1 MKTKMFAVILMAIFT
16 VRGYSQTV
24 TEGSTDAMKSFLL
37 PKDGK
42 IKIELGKAIIEG
54 HPGSNVMFTSLDS
67 PKKADPRA
75 AGLVQV
81 NGLGLPDNTGLG
93 INVSQEDGTMVI
105 RQLDRINP
113 PNIKI
118 LVPEGCMLSYDHK
131 SPHDGS
137 ILLKH
142 LKGEVELSTNHNSI
156 RLEDVIGPIT
166 LKSIYGDV
174 DAIFE
179 ETVKGPI
186 SIVSV
191 YGHVDV
197 SLPGSLRAN
206 LKMATKYGEL
216 LLDPALKID
225 IERGDGE
232 IIRYNNQ
239 IRGKLN
245 GGSDTNIDLRSDH
258 GKIYLRKK

>member
-24 TEGSTDAMKSFLL
+24 TDGSTGSERTFSLSKN
-37 PKDGK
+37 GK
-42 IKIELGKAIIEG
+42 VKIELGKAVIEG
-54 HPGSNVMFTSLDS
+54 HSESSVIVTSLDS
-67 PKKADPRA
+67 PRKADPRA
-75 AGLVQV
+75 DGLVQV

-93 INVSQEDGTMVI
+93 INVSQENGTMVV
-105 RQLDRINP
+105 RQLDRIDP

-118 LVPEGCMLSYDHK
+118 LVPEGCMLSYDHQ
-131 SPHDGS
+131 SPHGS
-137 ILLKH
+137 NIVLKN
-142 LKGEVELSTNHNSI
+142 LKGEVEMSTNHNDV
-156 RLEDVIGPIT
+156 RLENVTGPIT
-166 LKSIYGDV
+166 LTSIHGDV
-174 DAIFE
+174 DAIFG
-179 ETVKGPI
+179 ETVKGPV

-191 YGHVDV
+191 HGHVDV

-216 LLDPALKID
+216 LLDPELQID
-225 IERGDGE
+225 IESQGKM
-232 IIRYNNQ
+232 IRYNNQ
-239 IRGKLN
+239 IGGKMN